1 MNNYF
6 IAEISRGYFQVMRI
20 VGKSNEGHVLY
31 EQASQVY
38 REYWDAS
45 RVLTERVAAENMEE
59 EEITIVLFGA

>member
-6 IAEISRGYFQVMRI
+6 ITEISRGYFQVMRI
-20 VGKSNEGHVLY
+20 VGKSNKGHVLY

-45 RVLTERVAAENMEE
+45 RVLTERVATENMEE